1 MPKDRDPS
9 FAHIEVKAL
18 EHLFTVKK
26 ILLVPI
32 ELVLEARKCTRRRF
46 VTVFFQCDDL
56 LCQKNTFWV
65 RFCRN
70 LIKSR
75 SREAFT
81 RIQYIY
87 ETNI

>member
-1 MPKDRDPS
+1 MYASLKNIMPKDRDPS

-46 VTVFFQCDDL
+46 VTMCSSSAM
-56 LCQKNTFWV
+56 TFCAKKIPFGYV
-65 RFCRN
+65 SAV
-70 LIKSR
+70 I
-75 SREAFT
+75 
-81 RIQYIY
+81 
-87 ETNI
+87 